1 MIGTSELGLEL
12 ADILAVM
19 MWLTPD
25 DF

>member
-19 MWLTPD
+19 IWLTPD

>member
-12 ADILAVM
+12 ADILAVV